1 MWDLRMQHGNKTS
14 DGYREVS
21 IELLEM
27 TRQEAQRKSND
38 DFIWGRISKE
48 EWSKQFDEFSNIR
61 VWVKEGK
68 IEKTK
73 EKDE

>member
-1 MWDLRMQHGNKTS
+1 M
-14 DGYREVS
+14 S

-38 DFIWGRISKE
+38 DYIWGRISKE

>member
-1 MWDLRMQHGNKTS
+1 M
-14 DGYREVS
+14 S

-27 TRQEAQRKSND
+27 TREEAQRKSND
-38 DFIWGRISKE
+38 DYIWGRISKE

>member
-1 MWDLRMQHGNKTS
+1 
-14 DGYREVS
+14 
-21 IELLEM
+21 M
-27 TRQEAQRKSND
+27 TREEAQRKSND
-38 DFIWGRISKE
+38 DYIWGRISKE

>member
-1 MWDLRMQHGNKTS
+1 VRDLRMQHGNKNS

-27 TRQEAQRKSND
+27 TRQEAQMKSND
-38 DFIWGRISKE
+38 DYVFGRITKE
-48 EWSKQFDEFSNIR
+48 EWSKQFDEFSDVR
-61 VWVKEGK
+61 TWTKEGK

>member
-1 MWDLRMQHGNKTS
+1 MRDLRMQHGNKTS

-38 DFIWGRISKE
+38 DYIWGRISKE

>member
-1 MWDLRMQHGNKTS
+1 MWDLRMQHGNKIS
-14 DGYREVS
+14 DGHREVS

>member
-1 MWDLRMQHGNKTS
+1 
-14 DGYREVS
+14 VS

-38 DFIWGRISKE
+38 DYIWGRISKE